1 MSTVMVRS
9 ADGTRIRAWC
19 NDGTGP
25 PVLLCNGLGAP
36 PEAWPR
42 LVRHDSGYRVVSWYH
57 RGLGGSDRPA
67 DAVRVRVEDHTDDAR
82 AVLDAFGL
90 ETASVVAWSLGV
102 NVAFELALENPDRVA
117 GILAVG
123 GVPGGSYSSLFAT
136 YKVPRRLRARLGRWG
151 SRVLPVVGPLLPVL
165 LASVPPWHDLLAP
178 AATRGPAREAAH
190 PGALASVLREFSR
203 HDWKWYR
210 HLSVALA
217 DHAPLDVSGVR
228 CPVTFLAGRFDSLV
242 DVADVRTAAR
252 SVPGARFREL
262 LGTHFL
268 PLQYPEV
275 MLSELRRLGRGPS
288 SGRGQDRETPS
299 T

>member
-1 MSTVMVRS
+1 MVRS

-25 PVLLCNGLGAP
+25 SVLLCNGLGTP

-42 LVRHDSGYRVVSWYH
+42 LVAPDSGYRVVGWYH
-57 RGLGGSDRPA
+57 RGLGGSERPA
-67 DAVRVRVEDHTDDAR
+67 DPARVRVEDHTDDAR

-90 ETASVVAWSLGV
+90 ETAAVVAWSLGV
-102 NVAFELALENPDRVA
+102 NVAFELALEDPARVTA
-117 GILAVG
+117 VLAVAC
-123 GVPGGSYSSLFAT
+123 VPGGSYSSLFAT
-136 YKVPRRLRARLGRWG
+136 YGVPRPLRSPLGRWG
-151 SRVLPVVGPLLPVL
+151 SRVLPVVGPLLPVV

-178 AATRGPAREAAH
+178 AAVRGPAREAAH
-190 PGALASVLREFSR
+190 PGALGAVLREFAR
-203 HDWKWYR
+203 HDWGWYR
-210 HLSVALA
+210 KLSVALA

-242 DVADVRTAAR
+242 DVADVRRAAR

-275 MLSELRRLGRGPS
+275 MLSELHRVVGGPS
-288 SGRGQDRETPS
+288 GTTGQDSETPS
-299 T
+299 R